1 MTPTTRGRFCHVANR
16 AEMGTILLTSCHVYY
31 PRGRLTET
39 LKVQEAGWTEHVDGA
54 RLPLADLVLTTAM
67 KRAAKSKG
75 EITHS
80 SVGMIANLVLENNI
94 YLLLLSIM

>member
-39 LKVQEAGWTEHVDGA
+39 LKVQEAGWTEHVEQP
-54 RLPLADLVLTTAM
+54 R
-67 KRAAKSKG
+67 RRSEAAPGGSGVDDCEESFK
-75 EITHS
+75 EQRR
-80 SVGMIANLVLENNI
+80 NN
-94 YLLLLSIM
+94 S